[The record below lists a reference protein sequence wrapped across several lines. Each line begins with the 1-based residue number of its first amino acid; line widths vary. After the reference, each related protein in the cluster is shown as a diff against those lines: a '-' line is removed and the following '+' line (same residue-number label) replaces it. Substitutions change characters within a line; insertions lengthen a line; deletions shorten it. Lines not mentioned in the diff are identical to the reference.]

1 MGPHRAKMML
11 NEEYGHSIGVVD
23 CLRHEVVVSGGAVME
38 SFVGLLAFLMIL
50 WLHDCFVEVNGAIFY
65 GRHQDHYSP
74 YCMTRNDK
82 DCIGSTLDGTL

>member
-11 NEEYGHSIGVVD
+11 NEKYGHSIGVVD
-23 CLRHEVVVSGGAVME
+23 CLRHVVVVLDGAVME
-38 SFVGLLAFLMIL
+38 SFAGLLTFLMFL
-50 WLHDCFVEVNGAIFY
+50 WLHDCFVEVSGANFY

-82 DCIGSTLDGTL
+82 NCIGSILEGTL

>member
-11 NEEYGHSIGVVD
+11 NEEYEGSIGAVD
-23 CLRHEVVVSGGAVME
+23 CLRHAVVVSGGAVME
-38 SFVGLLAFLMIL
+38 SFAGLLAFLMIL
-50 WLHDCFVEVNGAIFY
+50 CLHDCFVEVGGANFY

-82 DCIGSTLDGTL
+82 NCIGSILEGTL